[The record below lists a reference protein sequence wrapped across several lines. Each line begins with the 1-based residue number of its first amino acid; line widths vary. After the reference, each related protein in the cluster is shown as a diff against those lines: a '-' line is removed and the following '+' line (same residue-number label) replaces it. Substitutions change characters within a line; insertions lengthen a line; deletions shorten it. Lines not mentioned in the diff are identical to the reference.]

1 MAEVSFKRYQEMA
14 RDTAIYPNRKV
25 TVVLDGTEVRPG
37 LDYTCKGLCGEVGE
51 LMEHLKKA
59 YRDDKGALPPGGEK
73 RYLIFKEVGDILWYL
88 SQICDEL
95 DMNLEAIALANIVK
109 LQDRKERGVIKGSG
123 DKR

>member
-1 MAEVSFKRYQEMA
+1 MGKFTFKRYQELA
-14 RDTAIYPNRKV
+14 RETAIYPSRKKM
-25 TVVLDGTEVRPG
+25 VVIDKTEVRPG
-37 LDYTCKGLCGEVGE
+37 LDYVCKGLCGEVGE

-59 YRDDKGALPPGGEK
+59 TRDEGGKLPAGGEK

-88 SQICDEL
+88 SQLCDEL
-95 DMNLEAIALANIVK
+95 GFDLEAAALANITK